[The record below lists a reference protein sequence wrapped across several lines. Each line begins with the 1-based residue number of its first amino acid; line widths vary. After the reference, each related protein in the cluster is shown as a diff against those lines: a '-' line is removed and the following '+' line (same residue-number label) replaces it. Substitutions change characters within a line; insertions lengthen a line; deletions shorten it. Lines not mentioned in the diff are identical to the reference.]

1 MHHGLSGSYS
11 FDALVQMPCPAFA
24 VREFSGALV
33 VAGHYSHCAYSAWFV
48 RIRRSTLMTANLHH
62 RILATLTRRYEQR
75 IMNNVCRSDYVE
87 CMVASV
93 LGADWRLTWAD
104 GRDWAPRDCEHT

>member
-1 MHHGLSGSYS
+1 
-11 FDALVQMPCPAFA
+11 MPDDEN
-24 VREFSGALV
+24 R
-33 VAGHYSHCAYSAWFV
+33 CASSARCV
-48 RIRRSTLMTANLHH
+48 RIRRSTRMTDNLHH
-62 RILATLTRRYEQR
+62 RILVTLTRRYEQR

-93 LGADWRLTWAD
+93 PGADWRLTWAD